1 MEIVFTLWS
10 VQEMTLVVLPFFNS
24 LRKQTNNL
32 ELNLQNKRK
41 LTTCNMQGRAIDE
54 KQDYL

>member
-1 MEIVFTLWS
+1 MEIIFPLWS
-10 VQEMTLVVLPFFNS
+10 VQEMTLVVLPFFNC